1 MKNLYLALGIFLWI
15 PMFSFAENTLSVQQ
29 REDSILSILK
39 SVPSVN
45 EQVEHYKTLAK
56 MHRQTPKETGYLM
69 KMAEIAISSPN
80 THTSTYYAWA
90 NLARYYYN
98 IQNRDSLVH
107 WSHKIDS
114 LAAAKN
120 EVPDALFDARGFICQ
135 MDLWDGNYELAMNG
149 AISLYNYARDSKS
162 EYGLICCNENLGLIY
177 QEIHRD
183 SDAIIAY
190 REGLDLLRKRG
201 NNPNYEMQYMG
212 NLIESYL
219 RTDHFV
225 EAKELLIRY
234 NEMILE
240 REKEN
245 EELGTAFPV
254 YRCRALMY
262 IYYADMYVRQKN
274 SGEAFDAMLKAS
286 PIVEATGDDYTKF
299 CYNFVSAKYYNLIG
313 QHEKALSIIDE
324 NKLTE
329 EDLRTSDLKVAIL
342 EALGRY
348 KEALAFSREVVE
360 RTKMLHDEAF
370 NRQINQLRTLHDL
383 NNQEMQA
390 YELQLREQQL
400 HTQRLLM
407 IILSVVSIA
416 LLIMLYFVYRS
427 YRSARRYQLELMRDK
442 ETLLKSGQELR
453 LAKEIAEHANQ
464 MKSTFIANI
473 SHEIRTP
480 LNAIVGFSELISDE
494 SLSSDEKKEFFSII
508 NNNSYLL
515 LNLINDILD
524 LSRLESGSMKFMIE
538 EGNLSDCCR
547 NALASVEHRVIPGV
561 KLTYHPSED
570 PLIIKTDSIR
580 LQQLLIN
587 LLANACKFTKEGEI
601 CLAYQLDEEKRNVR
615 ISVTDTG
622 CGIPENKQSI
632 IFERFEK
639 VDEYSQGTGLGL
651 SICQTIIEHLG
662 GSISL
667 DTAYKN
673 GARFIV
679 LHPYIGSF

>member
-1 MKNLYLALGIFLWI
+1 MKNIYLALAIFLWI
-15 PMFSFAENTLSVQQ
+15 PMFSFAENTLSDRQ
-29 REDSILSILK
+29 REDSILSILN

-45 EQVEHYKTLAK
+45 EQIELYNTLAK

-80 THTSTYYAWA
+80 THTSIYYAWA

-107 WSHKIDS
+107 WSNKIDS

-149 AISLYNYARDSKS
+149 AISLYNYARDTKS

-190 REGLDLLRKRG
+190 REGLDLLQKRG
-201 NNPNYEMQYMG
+201 DNPNYEMQYMG

-219 RTDHFV
+219 RTDRFV
-225 EAKELLIRY
+225 DAKELLARY

-254 YRCRALMY
+254 FRCQALMY
-262 IYYADMYVRQKN
+262 IYYADMYVRQKK
-274 SGEAFDAMLKAS
+274 SDEAFNALQKAS

-324 NKLTE
+324 NQLTE

-407 IILSVVSIA
+407 IILSVVSIV

-442 ETLLKSGQELR
+442 ETLQKSEQELR

-547 NALASVEHRVIPGV
+547 NALASVEHRVLPGV

-570 PLIIKTDSIR
+570 PLIIQTDSIR

-667 DTAYKN
+667 DTTYKN

-679 LHPYIGSF
+679 LHPYI